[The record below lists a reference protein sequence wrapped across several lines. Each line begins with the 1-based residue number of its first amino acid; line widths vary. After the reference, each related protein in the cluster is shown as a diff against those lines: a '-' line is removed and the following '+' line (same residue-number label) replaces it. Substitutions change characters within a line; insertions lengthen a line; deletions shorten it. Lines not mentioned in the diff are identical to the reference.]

1 MLEDRPY
8 MRRVSPFGQRRSAT
22 VTLLLV
28 NIAAFLLQLFLP
40 RFLPVSV
47 ASRFDDYFA
56 LSADGLRQGYLW
68 QLITFQFMHA
78 NWMHLFGNCLAI
90 FVFGR
95 EVEEALG
102 RKNFLTLYF
111 SSGIIGGLLQA
122 LAGAVLGM
130 HYERY
135 YSFAAPVVGASAGAF
150 GLTAAYALLFPDRV
164 LLLFLIIPMR
174 AKYLLLLS
182 GLATIWDLIFP
193 EHSVMGK
200 GVADAAH
207 LGGML
212 TGIVF
217 IRYAVH
223 WHFQWPQL
231 NRRRQRP
238 PVRRLVKVPSQKSAI
253 WGRTRD
259 VVEEDLP
266 PEEFLS
272 KEVDPIL
279 DKISAQGIQSLTER
293 ERKILEKARSKIGK
307 R

>member
-8 MRRVSPFGQRRSAT
+8 MRRVSFGPRRSAT
-22 VTLLLV
+22 VTLLLI
-28 NIAAFLLQLFLP
+28 NIAAFLLQIFLLP
-40 RFLPVSV
+40 RFFSQSQLNTYLP
-47 ASRFDDYFA
+47 
-56 LSADGLRQGYLW
+56 LSASGLRDGYLW

-78 NWMHLFGNCLAI
+78 NFMHLLGNCVVI

-102 RKNFLTLYF
+102 RKSFLTLYF
-111 SSGIIGGLLQA
+111 SSGIIGGLFQA
-122 LAGAVLGM
+122 LAGLLLGM
-130 HYERY
+130 HFERY
-135 YSFAAPVVGASAGAF
+135 ADFAAPVVGASAGAF

-164 LLLFLIIPMR
+164 LMLFLIIPMR
-174 AKYLLLLS
+174 AKYLLLLA
-182 GLATIWDLIFP
+182 GAATIWDIVSP
-193 EHSVMGK
+193 ESHLMGK
-200 GVADAAH
+200 NVADAAH

-217 IRYAVH
+217 VRWAVH

-231 NRRRQRP
+231 APRRRQPRQ
-238 PVRRLVKVPSQKSAI
+238 VRRLVKVPSQKSATS
-253 WGRTRD
+253 WGHRD
-259 VVEEDLP
+259 DVEDLP

-279 DKISAQGIQSLTER
+279 DKISAHGIQSLTER
-293 ERKILEKARSKIGK
+293 ERRILEKARAKMSK